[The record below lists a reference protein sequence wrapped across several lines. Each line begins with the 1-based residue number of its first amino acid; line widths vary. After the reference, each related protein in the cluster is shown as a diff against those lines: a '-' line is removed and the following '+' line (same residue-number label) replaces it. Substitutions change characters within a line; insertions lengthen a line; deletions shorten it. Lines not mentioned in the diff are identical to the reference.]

1 MIKTEP
7 RVSPGREINVS
18 TERTKID
25 FCLNSRLYYFLPL
38 SGKETGKPIL
48 AREIPGSGPECRS
61 ESSDRACSIAKI
73 SYFAE
78 WLELIML
85 Q

>member
-1 MIKTEP
+1 M
-7 RVSPGREINVS
+7 
-18 TERTKID
+18 D
-25 FCLNSRLYYFLPL
+25 FIYFLPL

-61 ESSDRACSIAKI
+61 ESSDRACIIAKI

-78 WLELIML
+78 WLEHLTANVPIVL
-85 Q
+85 GSILASSDTVESEKPQVKQFVE